1 MMLLSACTS
10 GPPAGRMQSTTAVVR
25 SPALGP
31 AASPTGRAPGSREPS
46 SSTRAPS
53 VPTPTPTTKPVR
65 KPGKPT
71 TKPVAA
77 PGRPTKKAVAKSAT
91 PAAHAQRP
99 TAKPAGKPAVVT
111 DPLTGGRLSANPVIA
126 AKIDNTYFDVPQF
139 GVASADVVFV
149 EQVEGGLT
157 RLIAV
162 FHSSFPTDVGP
173 VRSVRSTDAQL
184 LPGFGTPALVFA
196 GGAAGPMAAL
206 DATRVVDTTGIPGAY
221 FRSDVAAGSYN
232 LHADVGRIAQQA
244 TNLGRVRSIGFH
256 FLANAPQVA
265 NGKPV
270 SSIHVLMLSG
280 ATDFQYIGG
289 RFVRFRHGEP
299 VSDHG
304 GEVQA
309 AENVLVMG
317 VVDQPDGTVD
327 TLGSPSYLSKTVGS
341 GQATLYRDGHAVPG
355 YWKRGRST
363 DPFVFTDSAGR
374 WLPFRPGKTWVL
386 LAPQDAQVAA
396 G

>member
-1 MMLLSACTS
+1 MAPVGSA
-10 GPPAGRMQSTTAVVR
+10 
-25 SPALGP
+25 P
-31 AASPTGRAPGSREPS
+31 AARPTLGWAAGSAAGSAVSTPASRTPPRSTPAPA
-46 SSTRAPS
+46 APLK
-53 VPTPTPTTKPVR
+53 PAPMTKPVR

-71 TKPVAA
+71 TK
-77 PGRPTKKAVAKSAT
+77 TVAKPVKPPT
-91 PAAHAQRP
+91 RAQRP
-99 TAKPAGKPAVVT
+99 TGKPAGKPAAVT

-126 AKIDNTYFDVPQF
+126 AKIDNTYFEVPQF

-162 FHSSFPTDVGP
+162 FHSNFPTEVGP

-206 DATRVVDTTGIPGAY
+206 GATRVVDTTGFSDAY
-221 FRSDVAAGSYN
+221 FRSGVAAGAYN
-232 LHADVGRIAQQA
+232 LHADLGRIAQQVI
-244 TNLGRVRSIGFH
+244 NLGPVRSIGFH
-256 FLANAPQVA
+256 FLASSPQVA

-270 SSIHVLMLSG
+270 SSVHVRMAAG

-299 VSDHG
+299 VSDYQ

-309 AENVLVMG
+309 AENVLVMS
-317 VVDQPDGTVD
+317 VLDEPDGTVD

-341 GQATLYRDGHAVPG
+341 GKATLYRDGHAVPG

-363 DPFVFTDSAGR
+363 DSFVFTDSNGQ

-386 LAPQDAQVAA
+386 LAPQDAQVTA